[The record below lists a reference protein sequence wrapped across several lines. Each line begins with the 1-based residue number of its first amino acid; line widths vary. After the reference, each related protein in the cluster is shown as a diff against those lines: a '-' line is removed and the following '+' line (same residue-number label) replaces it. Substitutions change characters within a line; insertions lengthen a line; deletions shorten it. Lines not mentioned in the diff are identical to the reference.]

1 MSPKDAVELIHE
13 LEIWN
18 VPDGSILFDAR
29 MKEPVPSFS
38 VGQEIEFN
46 GQKRYVW
53 GSLPRVGYSD
63 DRTKLYFRTLL
74 RIGETPPPE

>member
-1 MSPKDAVELIHE
+1 MDNVELIHE

-18 VPDGSILFDAR
+18 EPDGTILFNSRLKDPA
-29 MKEPVPSFS
+29 PPFS
-38 VGQEIEFN
+38 VGQEFEFN

-53 GSLPRVGYSD
+53 GSLPRVGYSN

-74 RIGETPPPE
+74 RIGETPPPA